1 MSTSR
6 QENVKQG
13 HCTFPESRDLD
24 AKQADDSPKLIA
36 IDPDGDL
43 LLRAGTALEGET
55 ACEFR
60 ACSAAMRRASPVWK
74 TMLFGPW
81 QEAKPAHGDWVVNFP
96 EDKPWPL
103 RVVLAMVHGNFDA
116 VPDCPSLEQL
126 HGILMLTD
134 KYDMIR
140 VIRPWVAA
148 WRSVVED
155 TIPATGLDHIRRVHA
170 AWQLGS
176 EDLLCRASRTFA
188 LNVSIYK
195 SEDETRFY
203 FRDQDLTLAF
213 DDHSGPSELMGMTL
227 PYSQSLQIP

>member
-1 MSTSR
+1 MSTSGK
-6 QENVKQG
+6 ENVKQEQS
-13 HCTFPESRDLD
+13 TIPVSREID
-24 AKQADDSPKLIA
+24 AKQSDDSLEFLA

-43 LLRAGTALEGET
+43 LLRAGTALEGEK

-60 ACSAAMRRASPVWK
+60 ACSAALRRASPVWK
-74 TMLFGPW
+74 AMLFGPW
-81 QEAKPAHGDWVVNFP
+81 QEAKPAHGDWIVDFP
-96 EDKPWPL
+96 EDKPWSF
-103 RVVLAMVHGNFDA
+103 RVVLAMVHGSFDA

-126 HGILMLTD
+126 HDILMLTD

-148 WRSVVED
+148 WKSVVEG

-176 EDLLCRASRTFA
+176 EELLCRASRAFA

-195 SEDETRFY
+195 SDDETRFY
-203 FRDQDLTLAF
+203 FGDQNLTLAS

-227 PYSQSLQIP
+227 PYS